1 MKKSLI
7 PVLLIIALLGG
18 CKSKGDNGTTD
29 STTASTTKTQ
39 VTGTMCQIM
48 PPPANAPGPIQVIM
62 GTSPVNFSGTFTG
75 PINQTV
81 TITGLGVGNPP
92 PFTGSN
98 GATWGPFTANASNGT
113 QITVTAAITAPGVYT
128 SSPSVPQPPP
138 PNMTGR
144 DVTTYADAGN
154 MNTSVITIQDQ
165 GAAAGAKK

>member
-29 STTASTTKTQ
+29 STTVSTTKTQ

-62 GTSPVNFSGTFTG
+62 GTSPVNFSGTF
-75 PINQTV
+75 
-81 TITGLGVGNPP
+81 
-92 PFTGSN
+92 
-98 GATWGPFTANASNGT
+98 NGT